1 MSSSNLIVFY
11 FVFSKRQ
18 TQPNSFIM
26 KRDKIKTM
34 IMTPYKIKTIEELLK
49 EEKIKSQLKQEEIHK
64 LREDCKTNEKQ
75 TKWFDISSNNYY
87 KPKVIY
93 YCSDEEIEE
102 LLTEAKK
109 RMFDIQENY
118 RDRKSVV

>member
-49 EEKIKSQLKQEEIHK
+49 EEKIKSQLKQ
-64 LREDCKTNEKQ
+64 D
-75 TKWFDISSNNYY
+75 
-87 KPKVIY
+87 V
-93 YCSDEEIEE
+93 
-102 LLTEAKK
+102 
-109 RMFDIQENY
+109 
-118 RDRKSVV
+118 

>member
-18 TQPNSFIM
+18 TQHNSFIT

-34 IMTPYKIKTIEELLK
+34 MTPYKIKTIGELLE

-64 LREDCKTNEKQ
+64 LIEDCKTNEKQ

-93 YCSDEEIEE
+93 YCSDEEIE
-102 LLTEAKK
+102 
-109 RMFDIQENY
+109 
-118 RDRKSVV
+118 